1 MEGDH
6 FQGDLQ
12 QKITRTFEIQDD
24 ACAKAGRWYCD
35 EGCGLSQIQW
45 KENVKDEEIKIIGI
59 TLVVQRTI
67 CSRFV
72 TFYFSGAL

>member
-12 QKITRTFEIQDD
+12 QKITKTFEIQDD
-24 ACAKAGRWYCD
+24 ACAKAGRGYCD

-67 CSRFV
+67 CARFV